1 MALLE
6 VICRNP
12 EDALAAA
19 EGGADRI
26 ELLGSLEDGGM
37 SPEPHIL
44 DDTIAAVGIPV
55 RPMVR
60 LRPGFTTDG
69 GELAHL
75 LGLVKSYLD
84 SGADGIVMGF
94 LDVDTNIDTEIM
106 KLLAGT
112 PPCRWTFHRAI
123 DSVLQLRH
131 AWDTLLTLPG
141 LDQVLTAGSPRGVEH
156 GLDTLIGLAQAN
168 PKAADLIMAGGGL
181 APEHVPWL
189 VRAGIGAFH
198 IGRPAR
204 PLGSYKSPVGADLV
218 RSWRNLLDK
227 LSSR

>member
-6 VICRNP
+6 VISRNP
-12 EDALAAA
+12 EDARAAA

-37 SPEPHIL
+37 SPEPQVLEDIV
-44 DDTIAAVGIPV
+44 AAVEIPV

-69 GELAHL
+69 GELTHL
-75 LGLVKSYLD
+75 RGLVKSYLD

-94 LDVDTNIDTEIM
+94 LDVDTNIDTAIM

-131 AWDTLLTLPG
+131 AWAALLTLPG

-156 GLDTLIGLAQAN
+156 GLDSLIGLARDN
-168 PKAADLIMAGGGL
+168 PRAADLIMAGGGL
-181 APEHVPWL
+181 TPEHVLWL
-189 VRAGIGAFH
+189 VRAGVTAFH

-204 PLGSYKSPVGADLV
+204 PLGSYEAPVDADLV
-218 RSWRNLLDK
+218 RSWRTLLDS
-227 LSSR
+227 LD